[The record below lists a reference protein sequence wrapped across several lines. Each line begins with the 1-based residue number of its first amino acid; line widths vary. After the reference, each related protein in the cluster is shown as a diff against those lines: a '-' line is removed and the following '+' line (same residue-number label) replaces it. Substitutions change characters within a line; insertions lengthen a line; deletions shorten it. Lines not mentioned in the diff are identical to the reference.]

1 MIYILVGLPI
11 LFLLVC
17 LFWNILYLLDDSIFG
32 KPPAIIK
39 IIGTI
44 TFIIIVIV
52 ISLLI
57 SGAIGKAILG

>member
-17 LFWNILYLLDDSIFG
+17 LFWNILYLLDDPIFG

-44 TFIIIVIV
+44 AFIIIVIV